1 MIKPL
6 LLVFKAIESQTGF
19 DKCLKNSSFKR
30 LITTFGDGNNNYI
43 LFQTEKDAHIPSNRY
58 GIHRDVP
65 VTENTMDKA
74 GMMLPALYRKIS
86 ISLFKVLY
94 QIILI
99 TCFH

>member
-6 LLVFKAIESQTGF
+6 LLVFKAIGPQTGF
-19 DKCLKNSSFKR
+19 DKCLKNSCFNR
-30 LITTFGDGNNNYI
+30 FITTFGDGNNNYI
-43 LFQTEKDAHIPSNRY
+43 LCQTEKDTHIHSNRY

-65 VTENTMDKA
+65 VMENAVDMA
-74 GMMLPALYRKIS
+74 GMMLPAFDRKIS
-86 ISLFKVLY
+86 IRLFKVFY